1 MAWLV
6 RSVLGETRSPK
17 GGGAVVGGEIGRWR
31 TENQEEERRFVDHL
45 DFVGLGNLVILCVW
59 NNGNDEEN
67 TYWEFWLVF
76 VFGLLVPAE
85 IWFVE

>member
-1 MAWLV
+1 MRWWEARL
-6 RSVLGETRSPK
+6 
-17 GGGAVVGGEIGRWR
+17 GGGERKIKRR
-31 TENQEEERRFVDHL
+31 RRRFVDHL
-45 DFVGLGNLVILCVW
+45 DFVGLGNLVVLCVW